1 MKVRREAALLPLY
14 PPVLNKPTTLDTPSL
29 NIAMKITQIDV
40 LEAELSGANGI
51 ASWHHVFTRVHTD
64 EGISGLGEI
73 GMAYGTGARAGAQ
86 MALALGERFL
96 LGKDPFCTETIWET
110 MLRRSFWA
118 EGGGP
123 VIFGA
128 MSALDAALWDIK
140 GRALGQPVHRLLGA
154 ECPAPLR
161 CYASQLQFGWND
173 EVKLQSDP
181 ARYREIAMRA
191 RQEGYDCVKVDPI
204 MADAA
209 GSRNYALRSLF
220 TPAQRRMY
228 RSRLEAIREGVGPD
242 ADIIIELHSY
252 GSAGSALQVA
262 ELAQDL
268 DILFIEEPTH
278 YNSAHAHLKFARRS
292 PIRVATGE
300 RLYTRWG
307 FLEYLQAD
315 AIDMIQPDVGLVG
328 GISEAVK
335 IAQLAHTF
343 DVGVQAHICG
353 SPLATAIGLQFE
365 AAIPNFE
372 IHEHHTYALKACN
385 RDLFEEDLQP
395 KGGRFTVPTTPG
407 LGMTLRPEAERLM
420 QKTSVKLG

>member
-1 MKVRREAALLPLY
+1 MKVTR
-14 PPVLNKPTTLDTPSL
+14 
-29 NIAMKITQIDV
+29 IDV

-51 ASWHHVFTRVHTD
+51 ASWHHVFARVHTD
-64 EGISGLGEI
+64 EGIVGLGEV

-86 MALALGERFL
+86 MVLALGERFV
-96 LGKDPFCTETIWET
+96 LGKDPFCTETIWES

-123 VIFGA
+123 VVFGA

-140 GRALGQPVHRLLGA
+140 GRTLGLPVHRLLGA
-154 ECPAPLR
+154 ESPPPLR
-161 CYASQLQFGWND
+161 SYASQLQFGWGEN
-173 EVKLQSDP
+173 VKLEADP
-181 ARYREIAMRA
+181 ARYQEAAALARE
-191 RQEGYDCVKVDPI
+191 QGYDCVKVDPI
-204 MADAA
+204 MADADGNRA
-209 GSRNYALRSLF
+209 YKLRSMF
-220 TPAQRRMY
+220 TPTERRMY
-228 RSRLEAIREGVGPD
+228 RRRLEAIREGIGPD

-252 GSAGSALQVA
+252 GSAGSALQIA

-278 YNSAHAHLKFARRS
+278 YNSAHAHIKFARRS

-315 AIDMIQPDVGLVG
+315 SVDLIQPDVGLVG

-335 IAQLAHTF
+335 IAHLAHIF

-395 KGGRFTVPTTPG
+395 VNGRFIVPARPG
-407 LGMTLRPEAERLM
+407 LGMTMRPEAERGM
-420 QKTSVKLG
+420 RKMSVKL

>member
-1 MKVRREAALLPLY
+1 MKVTR
-14 PPVLNKPTTLDTPSL
+14 
-29 NIAMKITQIDV
+29 IDV
-40 LEAELSGANGI
+40 LEAELSGSDGI
-51 ASWHHVFTRVHTD
+51 ASWHHVFARVHTD
-64 EGISGLGEI
+64 EGVSGLGEV

-86 MALALGERFL
+86 MVLALGERFV
-96 LGKDPFCTETIWET
+96 LGKDPFSTETIWET

-154 ECPAPLR
+154 DTPPPLR
-161 CYASQLQFGWND
+161 TYASQLQFGWGD
-173 EVKLQSDP
+173 TVKLEADP
-181 ARYREIAMRA
+181 ARYREAAQIARE
-191 RQEGYDCVKVDPI
+191 QGYDCVKVDPI
-204 MADAA
+204 MADAEGKRA
-209 GSRNYALRSLF
+209 YGLRTMF

-228 RSRLEAIREGVGPD
+228 RQRLEATREGLGPD
-242 ADIIIELHSY
+242 GDIIIELHSY
-252 GSAGSALQVA
+252 GSAGSALQIA
-262 ELAQDL
+262 ELAEDL
-268 DILFIEEPTH
+268 DILYIEEPTH
-278 YNSAHAHLKFARRS
+278 YNSAHAHVKFARRS

-315 AIDMIQPDVGLVG
+315 SIDMIQPDVGLVG

-335 IAQLAHTF
+335 IAHLAHTF

-385 RDLFEEDLQP
+385 RQLFEEDLQP
-395 KGGRFTVPTTPG
+395 TRGKFTVPTACG
-407 LGMTLRPEAERLM
+407 LGMTMRPEAERRM
-420 QKTSVKLG
+420 QKTSVKLA

>member
-1 MKVRREAALLPLY
+1 MKV
-14 PPVLNKPTTLDTPSL
+14 
-29 NIAMKITQIDV
+29 TQIDV

-51 ASWHHVFTRVHTD
+51 ASWHHVFARVHTD
-64 EGISGLGEI
+64 EGITGLGEV

-86 MALALGERFL
+86 MVLALGERFV
-96 LGKDPFCTETIWET
+96 LGKDPFCNETIWET

-123 VIFGA
+123 VVFGA
-128 MSALDAALWDIK
+128 MSAVDAALWDIK

-154 ECPAPLR
+154 ERPQPLR
-161 CYASQLQFGWND
+161 TYASQLQFGWGD
-173 EVKLQSDP
+173 TVKLEADP
-181 ARYREIAMRA
+181 ARYRAAAELA
-191 RQEGYDCVKVDPI
+191 REQGYDCVKVDPI
-204 MADAA
+204 MADSEGNRAY
-209 GSRNYALRSLF
+209 GLRTLF
-220 TPAQRRMY
+220 TPSQRRMI
-228 RSRLEAIREGVGPD
+228 RRRLEAVREGVGPD

-252 GSAGSALQVA
+252 CSAGSAMQVA
-262 ELAQDL
+262 ELAEDL

-278 YNSAHAHLKFARRS
+278 YNSAHAHVKFARRS

-315 AIDMIQPDVGLVG
+315 SIDMIQPDVGLVG
-328 GISEAVK
+328 GITEAVK

-395 KGGRFTVPTTPG
+395 VSGKFTVPTGPG
-407 LGMTLRPEAERLM
+407 LGMTMRPEAERRM
-420 QKTSVKLG
+420 EKTSVKLS